1 MMEMIICSEDLPL
14 SVKDSR
20 YMPAPGG
27 SGVYQCVQN
36 SSNAL
41 FLLGYYHAR
50 ERAFVKLANNDKT

>member
-1 MMEMIICSEDLPL
+1 
-14 SVKDSR
+14 
-20 YMPAPGG
+20 MPAPGG
-27 SGVYQCVQN
+27 PGVYQCVQN